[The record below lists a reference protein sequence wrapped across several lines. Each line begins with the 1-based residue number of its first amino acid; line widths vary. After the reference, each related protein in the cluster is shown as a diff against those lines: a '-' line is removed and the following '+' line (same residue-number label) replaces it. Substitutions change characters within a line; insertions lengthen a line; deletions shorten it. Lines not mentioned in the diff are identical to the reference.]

1 MFNLGDDTVLYY
13 IAICLVAAGT
23 PGPGTLAVLN
33 SALFFGVKRTLP
45 VMLGILFGMAV
56 VSVATVTGLSALIL
70 HSTFAF
76 SVIKYFGGLYI
87 GYLGMRILWS
97 IFKSMQGGIKA
108 EKSEKEMTFVTGVIL
123 SIFNPKTLV
132 FFTALLP
139 AFIHQESSVISQ
151 TVTLTLILL
160 LCTFLVHLTYGMLCG
175 YVSAFFVRHMIWVD
189 AITGSMFVCFSIA
202 VLLLS

>member
-1 MFNLGDDTVLYY
+1 MFDLGGATVLYY

-33 SALFFGVKRTLP
+33 SALYSGVRRTLP
-45 VMLGILFGMAV
+45 LMLGIVFGLGGVA
-56 VSVATVTGLSALIL
+56 VATVTGLSELAL
-70 HSTFAF
+70 HSTLAFA
-76 SVIKYFGGLYI
+76 VIKYVGGLYI
-87 GYLGMRILWS
+87 GYLGIRILWPLFNS
-97 IFKSMQGGIKA
+97 KQEEVKSQKTGK
-108 EKSEKEMTFVTGVIL
+108 KMTFVTGVIL

-139 AFIHQESSVISQ
+139 TFIHQESSVISQ
-151 TVTLTLILL
+151 TVSLTLILL
-160 LCTFLVHLTYGMLCG
+160 LCTFLVHLTYSTLCG
-175 YVSAFFVRHMIWVD
+175 YVSDFFVRHMIWVD